1 VAVVEL
7 VGIKVLHYLVDL
19 EVDLEVEFLIMEE
32 TDNKVNNLDNLELM
46 DMDLAEETD
55 NFLTT
60 DQVVA
65 ELLMAVNLAHQ
76 ETVVKVETV
85 ETEELKELQVQQDR
99 AVELVDLGV
108 EHRLEDQAVEE
119 MALLEL
125 VNLDQ
130 TVKVAEAVA
139 EALDNQMLEVV
150 EVVS

>member
-1 VAVVEL
+1 M
-7 VGIKVLHYLVDL
+7 VDL
-19 EVDLEVEFLIMEE
+19 EVDLEVEFLTMEE
-32 TDNKVNNLDNLELM
+32 TDNKVLNLETQELM

-55 NFLTT
+55 NILTT
-60 DQVVA
+60 AQAV
-65 ELLMAVNLAHQ
+65 EEQRMAVNPDHQ
-76 ETVVKVETV
+76 DLEAKVETA

-108 EHRLEDQAVEE
+108 EHRLEDQVVEE

>member
-1 VAVVEL
+1 
-7 VGIKVLHYLVDL
+7 VDL
-19 EVDLEVEFLIMEE
+19 EEALEEELLITEALA
-32 TDNKVNNLDNLELM
+32 NKVNNLDNLELM

-55 NFLTT
+55 NILTMA
-60 DQVVA
+60 QAV
-65 ELLMAVNLAHQ
+65 EEQRMAVNPDHQ
-76 ETVVKVETV
+76 DLEAKAEMV
-85 ETEELKELQVQQDR
+85 ETEELKELQAQQDQ

-130 TVKVAEAVA
+130 TVKVAEVA
-139 EALDNQMLEVV
+139 EAVLDNQMPEVV